1 MLLEWRYWLLRLF
14 VRFGNDYVRSIYN
27 NGAGSN
33 CTSSDRACKWWIN
46 LTGYGVLGRWISR
59 HVSILGSIADLC
71 RYNNGTSGNG
81 TCGDDSNH
89 SCTSNG
95 SSNNV
100 RDRSGKF
107 GGNVGIQRWG
117 RYCFFV
123 L

>member
-1 MLLEWRYWLLRLF
+1 VY
-14 VRFGNDYVRSIYN
+14 SIRNCYN
-27 NGAGSN
+27 CSSNSSYN
-33 CTSSDRACKWWIN
+33 CTIKWRIHF
-46 LTGYGVLGRWISR
+46 TGHGVLDGWISGN
-59 HVSILGSIADLC
+59 VSILGWSNTYLC
-71 RYNNGTSGNG
+71 RYDNGTSGNGTSGNG